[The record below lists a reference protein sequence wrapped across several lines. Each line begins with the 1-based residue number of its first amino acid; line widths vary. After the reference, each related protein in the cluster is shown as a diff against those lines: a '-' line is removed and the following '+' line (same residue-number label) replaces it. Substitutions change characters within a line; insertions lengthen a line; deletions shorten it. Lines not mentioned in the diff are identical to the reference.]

1 LLCGIQLERNAL
13 AHKALFLVLAREKL
27 MLAKKIMLAKM
38 QVVVTNAPN
47 TCGERGRP
55 VEMTIAGLRSGMVF
69 YPVLTD

>member
-1 LLCGIQLERNAL
+1 
-13 AHKALFLVLAREKL
+13 

-55 VEMTIAGLRSGMVF
+55 VEMTIAGLRSGIVF
-69 YPVLTD
+69 YPVRTD